1 MTKELILLIHIIICL
16 YLSFYALIIK
26 NTKYDYIY
34 LMFLYFIIIHWLFF
48 KGNCILSYLFKK
60 IQDNNYELNSY
71 PKDDDCYY
79 LFGEYRDY
87 ILAIKN
93 ILILLNIYI
102 LYKRNNNYKC
112 KIIIFILLLIYIRL
126 IHKYNY

>member
-1 MTKELILLIHIIICL
+1 MIKELILFIHIIICL
-16 YLSFYALIIK
+16 YLSFYAFIIK

-34 LMFLYFIIIHWLFF
+34 LMLLYFIIFHWLFF
-48 KGNCILSYLFKK
+48 KGECILSYLFKK
-60 IQDNNYELNSY
+60 IEDNNYELGSS

-102 LYKRNNNYKC
+102 LYKRNNNYEC
-112 KIIIFILLLIYIRL
+112 MIIIFILLLIYIRL
-126 IHKYNY
+126 IHKYN

>member
-1 MTKELILLIHIIICL
+1 MIKELILFIHIIICL
-16 YLSFYALIIK
+16 YLSLYALIIK

-34 LMFLYFIIIHWLFF
+34 FMLLYLIIFLWLIF
-48 KGNCILSYLFKK
+48 KGECLLSYLFKK
-60 IQDNNYELNSY
+60 IQNNNYELGVT

-87 ILAIKN
+87 VLTIKN

-102 LYKRNNNYKC
+102 LYKRNNNYEC
-112 KIIIFILLLIYIRL
+112 MIIIFILLLIYIRL
-126 IHKYNY
+126 IHKYN

>member
-1 MTKELILLIHIIICL
+1 MIKELILLIHIIICL

-34 LMFLYFIIIHWLFF
+34 LMLLYLIIFLWLIF
-48 KGNCILSYLFKK
+48 KGECILSYLFK
-60 IQDNNYELNSY
+60 IIEDNNYELGSS
-71 PKDDDCYY
+71 PKDDDCKY
-79 LFGEYRDY
+79 LFGEYRDN

-102 LYKRNNNYKC
+102 LYKRNDNYEC
-112 KIIIFILLLIYIRL
+112 IIIIFILLLIYIRL
-126 IHKYNY
+126 IHKYN